1 MINKI
6 ILMPCAVLSG
16 LQEPDLVVAVR
27 RLNPHLTTE
36 LKYYTY
42 LRQGRNYDGQ
52 INVRQDY
59 CPVRGGDK
67 ITRTKTQLYID

>member
-1 MINKI
+1 
-6 ILMPCAVLSG
+6 MPCAVLSG
-16 LQEPDLVVAVR
+16 VQQPDLVAAVR

-52 INVRQDY
+52 INVRRDY